1 MSESVTVVSVFQK
14 LSYQEKFPQIPALEE
29 MDYFI
34 QFDGYTVY
42 LPKQKR
48 TEDVLNIFERSVL
61 KLLSLGNFSVAE
73 MREKLCIPQDLVQ
86 FICRRLISLGL
97 IGETRQLT
105 AEGLRLI
112 GESSETS
119 IEDEAEPYWLLAT
132 RDTHEILPL
141 FFPMVTQKRGTLEK
155 PHISF
160 HIGSTG
166 TRQKVRGRSLFIQQT
181 GRRQNRISSVQLHD
195 VVKKF
200 NAGRAEKIYVDPTG
214 HIASTYECN
223 VFLHIKAVLQD
234 GNMDYVVI
242 SEGYANHNEFLYAYA
257 ERNHYDLLP
266 FLKAAATQ
274 ASAGRKP
281 RQEFGGLYPEIR
293 VVLRQKML
301 EEGSVDQRREAARIE
316 RQQTENLVKAVEWAL
331 FYHLRKYPLPKQLM
345 ESVEVQTLEENQRM
359 LLGFAERLGLNKAP
373 SYPQFFRGI
382 GGAAARN
389 CGRAENPNIV
399 PLLAFNI
406 AAATRHPNSCL
417 LDALAVLPGDA
428 LGFFAQLHSYGNAI
442 RHEDS
447 SVVKGD
453 MLQRLHKTVLQFVQT
468 LLPDYENPTAVG
480 VDLTNASQVR
490 LNAEIAAVRM
500 LGENVFRR
508 MPAEQREL
516 VLRTAYQGH
525 GRGLL
530 PIEFVETLSILMEKI
545 FLGKLAMLPVIA
557 VSQKEILNRMCSN
570 GLAMD
575 LRTVRNRY
583 YRKAC
588 NHEKTTLGAYVL
600 AYMAALDEAEFT
612 AFAEAGIHETVFRI
626 STYRGHGNNIGLVMD
641 EATLA
646 ELRDQ
651 TFAAVKYMWR
661 NDENG

>member
-14 LSYQEKFPQIPALEE
+14 LSYQERFPQIPALEE

-132 RDTHEILPL
+132 RDTHEFLPL

-155 PHISF
+155 PHMSF

-200 NAGRAEKIYVDPTG
+200 NAGRAEKIYVDPTC

-234 GNMDYVVI
+234 GNVDYVVI

-257 ERNHYDLLP
+257 ERNHYDLLR
-266 FLKAAATQ
+266 FLKAASTQ
-274 ASAGRKP
+274 ASVGRKP

-293 VVLRQKML
+293 SGSTDRTPADGKSG
-301 EEGSVDQRREAARIE
+301 EG
-316 RQQTENLVKAVEWAL
+316 
-331 FYHLRKYPLPKQLM
+331 
-345 ESVEVQTLEENQRM
+345 
-359 LLGFAERLGLNKAP
+359 
-373 SYPQFFRGI
+373 
-382 GGAAARN
+382 
-389 CGRAENPNIV
+389 CGM
-399 PLLAFNI
+399 
-406 AAATRHPNSCL
+406 
-417 LDALAVLPGDA
+417 G
-428 LGFFAQLHSYGNAI
+428 
-442 RHEDS
+442 
-447 SVVKGD
+447 
-453 MLQRLHKTVLQFVQT
+453 T
-468 LLPDYENPTAVG
+468 LLSSA
-480 VDLTNASQVR
+480 
-490 LNAEIAAVRM
+490 
-500 LGENVFRR
+500 
-508 MPAEQREL
+508 
-516 VLRTAYQGH
+516 
-525 GRGLL
+525 
-530 PIEFVETLSILMEKI
+530 
-545 FLGKLAMLPVIA
+545 
-557 VSQKEILNRMCSN
+557 
-570 GLAMD
+570 
-575 LRTVRNRY
+575 
-583 YRKAC
+583 
-588 NHEKTTLGAYVL
+588 
-600 AYMAALDEAEFT
+600 
-612 AFAEAGIHETVFRI
+612 
-626 STYRGHGNNIGLVMD
+626 
-641 EATLA
+641 
-646 ELRDQ
+646 
-651 TFAAVKYMWR
+651 
-661 NDENG
+661 

>member
-14 LSYQEKFPQIPALEE
+14 LSYREKFPQIPALEE

-155 PHISF
+155 PHMSF

-200 NAGRAEKIYVDPTG
+200 NAGRAEKIYVDPTR
-214 HIASTYECN
+214 HIVSTYECN

-234 GNMDYVVI
+234 GNVDYVVI

-257 ERNHYDLLP
+257 ERNHYDPLR

-274 ASAGRKP
+274 ASVGRKP

-293 VVLRQKML
+293 AVLRQKML

-399 PLLAFNI
+399 PLLAFNTGI
-406 AAATRHPNSCL
+406 FCAAA
-417 LDALAVLPGDA
+417 
-428 LGFFAQLHSYGNAI
+428 
-442 RHEDS
+442 
-447 SVVKGD
+447 
-453 MLQRLHKTVLQFVQT
+453 
-468 LLPDYENPTAVG
+468 
-480 VDLTNASQVR
+480 
-490 LNAEIAAVRM
+490 
-500 LGENVFRR
+500 
-508 MPAEQREL
+508 
-516 VLRTAYQGH
+516 
-525 GRGLL
+525 
-530 PIEFVETLSILMEKI
+530 
-545 FLGKLAMLPVIA
+545 
-557 VSQKEILNRMCSN
+557 
-570 GLAMD
+570 
-575 LRTVRNRY
+575 
-583 YRKAC
+583 
-588 NHEKTTLGAYVL
+588 
-600 AYMAALDEAEFT
+600 
-612 AFAEAGIHETVFRI
+612 
-626 STYRGHGNNIGLVMD
+626 
-641 EATLA
+641 
-646 ELRDQ
+646 
-651 TFAAVKYMWR
+651 
-661 NDENG
+661 

>member
-14 LSYQEKFPQIPALEE
+14 LSYQEKFPQIPVLHER
-29 MDYFI
+29 DYFI

-61 KLLSLGNFSVAE
+61 KLLSLGHFSVTE
-73 MREKLCIPQDLVQ
+73 MGEKLCIPQDLVR
-86 FICRRLISLGL
+86 FICRRLILLGL
-97 IGETRQLT
+97 ILETHKLT
-105 AEGLRLI
+105 AKGGEII

-119 IEDEAEPYWLLAT
+119 AEDVAEPYWLLVA

-141 FFPMVTQKRGTLEK
+141 FFPMVTQKQGTLEK

-166 TRQKVRGRSLFIQQT
+166 TRQKVRGRSLFIQQA

-200 NAGRAEKIYVDPTG
+200 NAGRAEKIYVDPTR

-234 GNMDYVVI
+234 GNVDYLVV
-242 SEGYANHNEFLYAYA
+242 SEGYAHHSGFLHAYA
-257 ERNHYDLLP
+257 ERNYDGILQS
-266 FLKAAATQ
+266 LKQAATK
-274 ASAGRKP
+274 ASAGQRM
-281 RQEFGGLYPEIR
+281 RREFGGRYREIR
-293 VVLRQKML
+293 AVMRRKMT
-301 EEGSVDQRREAARIE
+301 EEGNVDQRRDAERIE
-316 RQQTENLVKAVEWAL
+316 REQTENLVKAVEWAL
-331 FYHLRKYPLPKQLM
+331 FYHLLKYPLSRPLV
-345 ESVEVQTLEENQRM
+345 ESIEAQTLEENQRM
-359 LLGFAERLGLNKAP
+359 LLGFAERLGLNTAP
-373 SYPQFFRGI
+373 SYPLFFRGI

-428 LGFFAQLHSYGNAI
+428 LGFFAQLRSYGNAI

-453 MLQRLHKTVLQFVQT
+453 MLQRLHKTVLRFVQT

-525 GRGLL
+525 GRMFL

-557 VSQKEILNRMCSN
+557 VSQKEILNRMYSN

-575 LRTVRNRY
+575 LRTVRNHY

-612 AFAEAGIHETVFRI
+612 AFAEAGIHEIAFRI

>member
-1 MSESVTVVSVFQK
+1 MNKSVTVVSVFQK
-14 LSYQEKFPQIPALEE
+14 SSYQEKFPQIPVLHER
-29 MDYFI
+29 DYFI

-119 IEDEAEPYWLLAT
+119 IEDEAEPYWLLVA
-132 RDTHEILPL
+132 RDTREILPL
-141 FFPMVTQKRGTLEK
+141 FFPVGAQKTGAPENG
-155 PHISF
+155 HITF
-160 HIGSTG
+160 YVGSTG
-166 TRQKVRGRSLFIQQT
+166 TRQAVSGRILHVRET
-181 GRRQNRISSVQLHD
+181 GRRKDMLSSAKLHAAL
-195 VVKKF
+195 KKF
-200 NAGRAEKIYVDPTG
+200 NAGRAEKIHVDPTR
-214 HIASTYECN
+214 HIVSTYECP
-223 VFLHIKAVLQD
+223 VFLHIKTVLQD
-234 GNMDYVVI
+234 GNVDYLVV
-242 SEGYANHNEFLYAYA
+242 SEGYAHHSGFLHAYV
-257 ERNHYDLLP
+257 ERNYDGILQS
-266 FLKAAATQ
+266 LKQAATQ
-274 ASAGRKP
+274 ASAGQRM
-281 RQEFGGLYPEIR
+281 RREFGGRYREIR
-293 VVLRQKML
+293 AVMRRKMT
-301 EEGSVDQRREAARIE
+301 EEGNVDQRRDAERIE
-316 RQQTENLVKAVEWAL
+316 REQTENLVKAVEWAL
-331 FYHLRKYPLPKQLM
+331 FYHLLKYPLSRQLV
-345 ESVEVQTLEENQRM
+345 ESIEAQTPEENQRM
-359 LLGFAERLGLNKAP
+359 LLGFAERLGLNTAP
-373 SYPQFFRGI
+373 SYPLFFRGI

-428 LGFFAQLHSYGNAI
+428 LGFFAQLRSYGNVI

-508 MPAEQREL
+508 MPADQREL

-570 GLAMD
+570 GIAMD
-575 LRTVRNRY
+575 LRTVGNHY

-588 NHEKTTLGAYVL
+588 NHEKATLGAYVL

-612 AFAEAGIHETVFRI
+612 AFAEAGIHETAFRI
-626 STYRGHGNNIGLVMD
+626 STYRGHGNNIGLVMN
-641 EATLA
+641 EAMLG
-646 ELRDQ
+646 ELRDR